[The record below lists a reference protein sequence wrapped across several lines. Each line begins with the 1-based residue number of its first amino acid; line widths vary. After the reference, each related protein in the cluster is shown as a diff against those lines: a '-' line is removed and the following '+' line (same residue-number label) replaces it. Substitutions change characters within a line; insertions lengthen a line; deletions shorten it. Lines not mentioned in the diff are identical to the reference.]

1 MKTSNIFALIGGVA
15 IGATIA
21 LLLAPDSG
29 KNTRMKIQKKL
40 KEKGIDLSPEQLD
53 ELIEKLRSKITPEEK
68 NRKGNRTAEEMI

>member
-40 KEKGIDLSPEQLD
+40 KEKEIDLSPEQLD

>member
-53 ELIEKLRSKITPEEK
+53 ELIEKLRSKISPEEK